1 MLKENLQN
9 LRASLPQNV
18 TLVAVSKTKP
28 VEAILEAYHS
38 QQRVFG
44 ENKAQEM
51 KEKYD
56 ALPKDIEWHFIGHL
70 QSNKIKYI
78 IPFVALI
85 HSVDSL
91 DLLEEINAKA
101 QKINRV
107 VPILLQVHIAQ
118 EEHKFGFK
126 LNEIFEIIPD
136 LQKYPNIQIK
146 GLMGMGTF
154 TEDQAQLGKEFK
166 SLQDLFDK
174 IKVSYNKILPKF
186 DTLSMGMSNDYELAI
201 QNGSNMVRIGS
212 TIFGERNY
220 NK

>member
-1 MLKENLQN
+1 MISQNLQN
-9 LRASLPQNV
+9 VRASLPQNV

-28 VEAILEAYHS
+28 VEAILEAYQA

-70 QSNKIKYI
+70 QKNKIKYI
-78 IPFVALI
+78 LPFVALI

-220 NK
+220 IK

>member
-51 KEKYD
+51 KEKYE

-101 QKINRV
+101 QNINRV

>member
-1 MLKENLQN
+1 MISQNLQN
-9 LRASLPQNV
+9 VRASLPQNV

-28 VEAILEAYHS
+28 VEAILEAYQA

-70 QSNKIKYI
+70 QKNKIKYI
-78 IPFVALI
+78 LPFVALI

-154 TEDQAQLGKEFK
+154 TEDQTQLGKEFK

>member
-1 MLKENLQN
+1 MIAQNLQN
-9 LRASLPQNV
+9 VRDSLPQNV

-28 VEAILEAYHS
+28 VEAILEAYQA

-70 QSNKIKYI
+70 QKNKIKYI
-78 IPFVALI
+78 LPFVALI

-118 EEHKFGFK
+118 EEHKFGLK
-126 LNEIFEIIPD
+126 LNEIFEIIPG
-136 LQKYPNIQIK
+136 LQKYQNIQIK

-154 TEDQAQLGKEFK
+154 TEDQTQLGKEFK

-174 IKVSYNKILPKF
+174 IKVSYYKILPTF
-186 DTLSMGMSNDYELAI
+186 DILSMGMSNDYALAI

-220 NK
+220 IK

>member
-1 MLKENLQN
+1 MIAQNLQN
-9 LRASLPQNV
+9 VRTTLPQQV

-28 VEAILEAYHS
+28 IEDILEAYHA

-51 KEKYD
+51 KEKYE

-85 HSVDSL
+85 HSVDCL
-91 DLLEEINAKA
+91 DLLEEINVKA

-107 VPILLQVHIAQ
+107 VPVLLQVHIAQ

-126 LNEIFEIIPD
+126 LNEIFEIIPS
-136 LQKYPNIQIK
+136 LQKYQNIQIK

-154 TEDQAQLGKEFK
+154 TNDQIQLGNEFN
-166 SLQDLFDK
+166 SLQVLFNK
-174 IKVSYNKILPKF
+174 IKMSYNEILPIF
-186 DTLSMGMSNDYELAI
+186 DILSMGMSNDYALAI

>member
-1 MLKENLQN
+1 MIAQNLQN
-9 LRASLPQNV
+9 VRASLPQNV

-28 VEAILEAYHS
+28 VEAILEAYHA

-220 NK
+220 IK

>member
-1 MLKENLQN
+1 MIVQNLQKI
-9 LRASLPQNV
+9 RASIPQHV

-28 VEAILEAYHS
+28 IKDLLEAYHA
-38 QQRVFG
+38 QQRIFG

-51 KEKYD
+51 KEKHE

-70 QSNKIKYI
+70 QKNKIKYI

-91 DLLEEINAKA
+91 DLLEEINIKA
-101 QKINRV
+101 QKINRI

-118 EEHKFGFK
+118 EEHKFGFD
-126 LNEIFEIIPD
+126 LNEIFDLIPR
-136 LQKYPNIQIK
+136 LQKFQNIQIK

-154 TEDQAQLGKEFK
+154 TNDQTQLGKEFD
-166 SLQDLFDK
+166 SLKVLFNK
-174 IKVSYNKILPKF
+174 IKQSYNEILPSF
-186 DTLSMGMSNDYELAI
+186 DILSMGMSNDYELAI

>member
-9 LRASLPQNV
+9 IRASIPQHV

-28 VEAILEAYHS
+28 IEDLLEAYHA

-51 KEKYD
+51 KEKYE

-70 QSNKIKYI
+70 QKNKIKYI
-78 IPFVALI
+78 LPFVALI

-154 TEDQAQLGKEFK
+154 TNDQTQLGKEFK

-174 IKVSYNKILPKF
+174 IMQSYNEILPTF
-186 DTLSMGMSNDYELAI
+186 DILSMGMSNDYALAI

>member
-1 MLKENLQN
+1 MIAQNLQN
-9 LRASLPQNV
+9 VRASLPQHV

-28 VEAILEAYHS
+28 MEAILEAYHAE
-38 QQRVFG
+38 QRVFG

-70 QSNKIKYI
+70 QKNKIKYI
-78 IPFVALI
+78 LPFVALI

-91 DLLEEINAKA
+91 DLLEEIHAKA

-126 LNEIFEIIPD
+126 LNEIYEIIPS
-136 LQKYPNIQIK
+136 LQKFQNIQIK

-154 TEDQAQLGKEFK
+154 TEDQTQLSNEFK
-166 SLQDLFDK
+166 SLQVLFDK
-174 IKVSYNKILPKF
+174 IKMSYYEILPTF
-186 DTLSMGMSNDYELAI
+186 DTLSMGMSNDYPLAI

-220 NK
+220 NI

>member
-9 LRASLPQNV
+9 IRASIPQHV

-28 VEAILEAYHS
+28 IEDLLEAYHA

-51 KEKYD
+51 KEKYE

-154 TEDQAQLGKEFK
+154 TEDQTQLGKEFK

-174 IKVSYNKILPKF
+174 IKQSYNKILPTF
-186 DTLSMGMSNDYELAI
+186 DILSMGMSNDYALAI

>member
-9 LRASLPQNV
+9 IRASIPQHV

-28 VEAILEAYHS
+28 IEDLLEAYHA

-51 KEKYD
+51 KEKYE

-70 QSNKIKYI
+70 QKNKIKYI
-78 IPFVALI
+78 LPFVALI

>member
-1 MLKENLQN
+1 MIVENLQKV
-9 LRASLPQNV
+9 RASLPQNV

-28 VEAILEAYHS
+28 VEDILAAYHA

-51 KEKYD
+51 KEKYE

-126 LNEIFEIIPD
+126 LNEIFEIIPS
-136 LQKYPNIQIK
+136 LKKYPNIQIK

-154 TEDQAQLGKEFK
+154 TDDQTQLGMEFK

-174 IKVSYNKILPKF
+174 IKVSYNKILPTF
-186 DTLSMGMSNDYELAI
+186 DILSMGMSNDYALAI

-220 NK
+220 NN